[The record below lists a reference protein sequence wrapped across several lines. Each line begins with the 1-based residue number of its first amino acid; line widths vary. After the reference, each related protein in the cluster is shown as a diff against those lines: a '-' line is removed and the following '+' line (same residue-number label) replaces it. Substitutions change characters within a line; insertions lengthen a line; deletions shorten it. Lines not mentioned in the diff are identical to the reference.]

1 MICGLIKKVV
11 SQLFCFY
18 SYAELLPCVERCDVR
33 EGEQKWYANVRL
45 RGGSL
50 QKDREGKAMEEK
62 FLNSVLV
69 FSGLIVMGIYH
80 VWLLFTILYNPRRT
94 VIGFNAECRQAWV
107 FSMMGVSLSL
117 SLSLSLVIV
126 CVPIYNL

>member
-1 MICGLIKKVV
+1 ML
-11 SQLFCFY
+11 
-18 SYAELLPCVERCDVR
+18 
-33 EGEQKWYANVRL
+33 
-45 RGGSL
+45 
-50 QKDREGKAMEEK
+50 KDREGKAMEEK
-62 FLNSVLV
+62 FLNFVLV
-69 FSGLIVMGIYH
+69 FSGLSVMGIYH

-117 SLSLSLVIV
+117 SLSLVIV

>member
-45 RGGSL
+45 RGGGSL
-50 QKDREGKAMEEK
+50 QKYREGKAMEEK
-62 FLNSVLV
+62 FLNFVLV
-69 FSGLIVMGIYH
+69 FSGLSVMGIYH
-80 VWLLFTILYNPRRT
+80 VWLFFTILYNPRRT

-117 SLSLSLVIV
+117 SLSFL
-126 CVPIYNL
+126 